1 MFSDLNYTFERN
13 FTNIETDFNA
23 LLKLRDRISTVG
35 IDAEYR
41 PGAAKLAL
49 RFYFSDLVPADV
61 VDTFLEKQ
69 FSENLYGVNLP
80 VSGKVDALIDFEDVL
95 RNKDDIVKSL
105 DTAVENIDFQFE
117 GGQGNIMF
125 SDNEDFRYNV
135 SSFLLEGNV
144 DGGVDKVNIKDADFD
159 LGGQKMKLG
168 LQITGMKSSFSK
180 IP

>member
-61 VDTFLEKQ
+61 VDTFLENSSAKT
-69 FSENLYGVNLP
+69 FT
-80 VSGKVDALIDFEDVL
+80 ALIF
-95 RNKDDIVKSL
+95 
-105 DTAVENIDFQFE
+105 
-117 GGQGNIMF
+117 
-125 SDNEDFRYNV
+125 
-135 SSFLLEGNV
+135 
-144 DGGVDKVNIKDADFD
+144 
-159 LGGQKMKLG
+159 
-168 LQITGMKSSFSK
+168 
-180 IP
+180 P